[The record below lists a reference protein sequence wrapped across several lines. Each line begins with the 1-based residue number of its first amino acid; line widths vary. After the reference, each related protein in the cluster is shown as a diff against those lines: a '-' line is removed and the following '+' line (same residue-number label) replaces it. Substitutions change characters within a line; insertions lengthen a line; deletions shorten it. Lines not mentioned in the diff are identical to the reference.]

1 MKKGRALH
9 VALIAAHLVIAILVV
24 RQVAGAS
31 AGAAFRTS
39 SDIARYRL
47 VVITPGTPYRHFGVP
62 YPPLALGIFKVLGP
76 AVLSAFARRLVV
88 FNICCHAAIV
98 WTLRR
103 VWGRRAA
110 WSYLALSAP
119 LMSIVYVRSDLAAA
133 ALAVGGAALV
143 KRGRLQSG
151 ALGLV
156 AGAFVKVWPVVLIPG
171 LAARRQ
177 WRAFAGAVLTGG
189 VAVAAWV
196 VWGGTGGP
204 GQVLTA
210 RGARGWQ
217 FESVPGSLLRL
228 VTRDPVRFEDGNGAW
243 RLGAPP
249 AIATTACTVILIVGL
264 LWVWMQVYRRGARD
278 GIAETAAITVALA
291 CGTLFSPQY
300 VIWVVPFVA
309 IAAAAGA
316 YRLERWAGA
325 VSVLTL
331 LAWLSFDLNDVG
343 SLRTEVLLLAR
354 NGALVGM
361 LVVAAAELRRPA
373 REAAQP
379 NPPKSA
385 ARAQIVGA

>member
-1 MKKGRALH
+1 
-9 VALIAAHLVIAILVV
+9 VA
-24 RQVAGAS
+24 
-31 AGAAFRTS
+31 F
-39 SDIARYRL
+39 
-47 VVITPGTPYRHFGVP
+47 
-62 YPPLALGIFKVLGP
+62 PPLALGIFKALGP
-76 AVLSAFARRLVV
+76 AVLSAFARRLVL
-88 FNICCHAAIV
+88 FNVMCHAAIL

-119 LMSIVYVRSDLAAA
+119 LMSIVYVRSDLAAT
-133 ALAVGGAALV
+133 ALAVGGAALL

-156 AGAFVKVWPVVLIPG
+156 AGAFVKVWPVVLLPG

-177 WRAFAGAVLTGG
+177 WRAFVVAAVTGG

-196 VWGGTGGP
+196 AWGGTGGP

-228 VTRDPVRFEDGNGAW
+228 VTRGPVRFEEGNGAW
-243 RLGAPP
+243 RVGAPP
-249 AIATTACTVILIVGL
+249 ALATTACTVILIVGL
-264 LWVWMQVYRRGARD
+264 VWVWMQVYRRGAPD
-278 GIAETAAITVALA
+278 GIAETAAITVALV

-331 LAWLSFDLNDVG
+331 LAWLSFDLDHVG

-354 NGALVGM
+354 NGALLGM

-373 REAAQP
+373 RGDARAE
-379 NPPKSA
+379 PPKSA
-385 ARAQIVGA
+385 AREQIVGA